1 MFSFSLKFARMAT
14 PVVCEG
20 YCLPMLSA
28 TFPSS
33 DFLTFCLFGC
43 KVASGCFKLRFSIDP
58 EIQNLLLQLS
68 GIQASPSVLSAH
80 IFFPLSF
87 GFPVFFLLI
96 CRSSLYLLDFNP
108 LLDIVI
114 NIFSQPLAHLL
125 SLFMAVVPK
134 PQHAS
139 ESPGRLCKT
148 QIADPHPRVS
158 DSIEQRW
165 GPSTCVCLCVFSIYL
180 FNIFFYLYWIFLQY
194 CF

>member
-1 MFSFSLKFARMAT
+1 
-14 PVVCEG
+14 
-20 YCLPMLSA
+20 MLSA

-180 FNIFFYLYWIFLQY
+180 FNIFFFIFIGFFYNIVSDLHFGFLATRPVGSQLSTRD
-194 CF
+194 